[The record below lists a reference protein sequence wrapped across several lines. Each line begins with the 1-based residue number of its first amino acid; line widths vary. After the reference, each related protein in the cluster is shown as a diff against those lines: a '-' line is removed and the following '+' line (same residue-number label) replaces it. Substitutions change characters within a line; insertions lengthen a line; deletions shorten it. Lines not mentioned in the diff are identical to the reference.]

1 MSDGSVAAVL
11 ARDIFAKIDG
21 HQFDWGDRYLL
32 TGLVQEAYSDVL
44 ESHRVSASMAGQVG
58 HTSSAASVRSIL
70 PLIRV
75 RYRPD
80 WPIQMIVTAESL
92 ERYQAVFTMLL
103 QIRRAQSLL
112 SRRRL
117 LDDYSREEDWKSERA
132 LSYRIRSRM
141 MWFCNCV
148 HTYLT
153 TIVLGPSMHKLRHG
167 LREALDVDAMISL
180 HLDLT
185 KRVIDAS
192 FLGGKLDPI
201 RESVLDMLDIA
212 PILDNVE
219 RLQRAQEAEERDRFS
234 RFSAHSS
241 PLRPA
246 MGRPKERAL
255 AAEDSDDDDESPTPR
270 GTATPRGHGEKSYA
284 ESLRVNY
291 AAPSTGI

>member
-1 MSDGSVAAVL
+1 
-11 ARDIFAKIDG
+11 
-21 HQFDWGDRYLL
+21 
-32 TGLVQEAYSDVL
+32 
-44 ESHRVSASMAGQVG
+44 
-58 HTSSAASVRSIL
+58 
-70 PLIRV
+70 
-75 RYRPD
+75 
-80 WPIQMIVTAESL
+80 
-92 ERYQAVFTMLL
+92 
-103 QIRRAQSLL
+103 
-112 SRRRL
+112 
-117 LDDYSREEDWKSERA
+117 
-132 LSYRIRSRM
+132 M

-153 TIVLGPSMHKLRHG
+153 TIVLGPSMHKLRQG

-212 PILDNVE
+212 PILDSVE
-219 RLQRAQEAEERDRFS
+219 RLQGAQEAEERDRFS

-270 GTATPRGHGEKSYA
+270 SMATPTGHGEKSYA
-284 ESLRVNY
+284 ESLRELC
-291 AAPSTGI
+291 STFDRDLRFICEGLRGVARASGTDTAGQWDLLAEMLEAGIRAGDRDHISIS